1 MLIGHRLKTTLLTA
15 VLLSGASLLHAQQ
28 QMCRDSVEHKRLQK
42 AMWDACGQDDKQKVY
57 DACKAYQAHAS
68 QEDDLDAYYN
78 AWVCGI
84 VYNLDHMNI
93 YDAYHITQTM
103 KEDLLHGRGG
113 KDEQFLAPNM
123 LGQVYNACGNISG
136 AISEFKKA
144 VELIKG
150 TKYEATGL
158 GTLYLGMAHIYINSK
173 LEKSMHWID
182 EDIKEAK
189 RHPELPRYYRNLA
202 NAHAFKAM
210 LYFKLR
216 QIDQFWACQRLARD
230 YESKNQS
237 GSSGSFMPYLDI
249 YEKALNGQMP
259 EALEA
264 IQKIPNQKDRYILRC
279 DIFRHIG
286 DDDKAFNAQRKL
298 MHIRDSITGL
308 MIAENIENMEEEMAL
323 LKGKQAATVRT
334 VIILVIA
341 VILALLLSIALL
353 ANIINRRKYQKDL
366 LEKNRQ
372 LSDANEKVT
381 AADRMKTEFI
391 RNVSHEIRTPLNIIN
406 GFSQVI
412 TASGTALDEQERQ
425 QIASTIE
432 ENTQHI
438 TSLVNK
444 MLALADEDTKN
455 ILEGVTDTDYR
466 SVCHQAIADMP
477 KTDPTRVKVG
487 LQIADDTPA
496 TIQTNG
502 SSLKRMLDCLLEN
515 AVKFTEQGH
524 ITLCCREAD
533 GTKMQFI
540 VEDTG
545 CGISPEDAQ
554 HIFERFTKI
563 DNFKEGL
570 GLGLAYCRET
580 AQKLG
585 GSLTLDPDYH
595 GGCRFTLTLP
605 IKQQKS

>member
-1 MLIGHRLKTTLLTA
+1 MIISHRLKAILLTAALLSSTTLLP
-15 VLLSGASLLHAQQ
+15 AQHE
-28 QMCRDSVEHKRLQK
+28 MCKDTVEHKRLQK
-42 AMWDACGQDDKQKVY
+42 AMWDACGQDDKQIVY
-57 DACKAYQAHAS
+57 EACKAYQAHAGK
-68 QEDDLDAYYN
+68 EDDLDSYYN
-78 AWVCGI
+78 AWVCGV

-136 AISEFKKA
+136 AIAEFKKA

-173 LEKSMHWID
+173 LEKSMHWIE
-182 EDIKEAK
+182 EDIQETK

-202 NAHAFKAM
+202 NAYAFKAM
-210 LYFKLR
+210 LHFKLR
-216 QIDQFWACQRLARD
+216 QMNLFWECQRQARD

-237 GSSGSFMPYLDI
+237 GSSGSFMPYLDV
-249 YEKALNGQMP
+249 YEKSLNGQMT

-264 IQKIPNQKDRYILRC
+264 IQRIPNQKDRYILRC
-279 DIFRHIG
+279 DIFRHVG
-286 DDDKAFNAQRKL
+286 DDDKAFKAQRKL

-308 MIAENIENMEEEMAL
+308 MIAENIEKMEDEMML
-323 LKGKQAATVRT
+323 LKAKQEATVRT
-334 VIILVIA
+334 VVFLIIA

-353 ANIINRRKYQKDL
+353 ANIVNRRKYQKNL

-372 LSDANEKVT
+372 LRDANEKVT

-412 TASGTALDEQERQ
+412 TASETVLDEQERQ

-432 ENTQHI
+432 ENSQHI

-455 ILEGVTDTDYR
+455 ILEGVADTDCR
-466 SVCHQAIADMP
+466 SICHQAIADMP
-477 KTDPTRVKVG
+477 KTDPTRVKIG
-487 LQIADDTPA
+487 LQIAENIPA
-496 TIQTNG
+496 TILTNG
-502 SSLKRMLDCLLEN
+502 ESLKRMLDCLLEN

-524 ITLCCREAD
+524 IMLSCQQID
-533 GTKMQFI
+533 GTSMKFI

-545 CGISPEDAQ
+545 CGISEEDAL
-554 HIFERFTKI
+554 HIFERFTKV
-563 DNFKEGL
+563 DTFKEGL
-570 GLGLAYCRET
+570 GLGLAYCHET

-585 GSLTLDPDYH
+585 GSLMLDSDYH
-595 GGCRFTLTLP
+595 NGCRFILTLP
-605 IKQQKS
+605 IKRNK